1 MRNQGGKDY
10 HYGWEKLSLAVRAM
24 AESPKSLQE
33 RLLNAYIYHVIHVH
47 AENVPRA
54 QEQALEALNRQLTSK
69 PAVGDEGTAAATI
82 LAMSDEEARVYIGQI
97 VVLFGEVAEAAA
109 KQR

>member
-1 MRNQGGKDY
+1 MSHPPRKDY
-10 HYGWEKLSLAVRAM
+10 RYGWEKLSLAVHAM
-24 AESPKSLQE
+24 AESPHGLPE

-54 QEQALEALNRQLTSK
+54 QEEALEALNRRLTSK
-69 PAVGDEGTAAATI
+69 PAVGDEGAAAATI
-82 LAMSDEEARVYIGQI
+82 LAMSDEEAQACIGQI
-97 VVLFGEVAEAAA
+97 VVLFEEVAA